1 MNEAA
6 DTVPQAWF
14 AVLCKPRA
22 EAIARTHLQR
32 QQFTC
37 LLPMVRQ
44 LRRGVRGM
52 QQQIEPLF
60 PRYLFIETDAD
71 GRTLAPVRSTRGVS
85 GLVRFGERAAR
96 VPGSVIATLRARLQE
111 DGTIGLSVP
120 AFVPGQS
127 VRVTQG
133 PFAGI
138 HAIFESNSGAE
149 RVRLLM
155 AVMGERV
162 SVVVPRS
169 HLVSGL
175 GLAPA

>member
-6 DTVPQAWF
+6 DTVPRAWF
-14 AVLCKPRA
+14 AVLCKARA
-22 EAIARTHLQR
+22 ETIARTHLER
-32 QQFTC
+32 QQFNC

-44 LRRGVRGM
+44 QRRTIRGL
-52 QQQIEPLF
+52 QQQVEPLF
-60 PRYLFIETDAD
+60 PRYLFIEADAD

-96 VPGSVIATLRARLQE
+96 VPGSVIARLRERMQQ
-111 DGTIGLSVP
+111 DDIVTLSVP
-120 AFVPGQS
+120 TLQPGQS

-138 HAIFESNSGAE
+138 QAIFDSPSGAE

-155 AVMGERV
+155 AVLGARV

-169 HLVSGL
+169 HL
-175 GLAPA
+175 AMEMRF